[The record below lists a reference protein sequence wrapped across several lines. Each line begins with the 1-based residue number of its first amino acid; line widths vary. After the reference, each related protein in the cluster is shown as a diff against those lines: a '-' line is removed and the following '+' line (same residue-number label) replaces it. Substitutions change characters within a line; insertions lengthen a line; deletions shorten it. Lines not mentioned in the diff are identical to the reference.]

1 MKEKLST
8 DRGFTTCRCCGSK
21 NLTEILDLGDHP
33 LPSEYGVSAEHI
45 LEAFPLRLNICENCV
60 VSFDN
65 SNNLSGKN
73 SSNFFTWAIV
83 ILIILLI
90 LGG

>member
-45 LEAFPLRLNICENCV
+45 LEAFPLRLNICENCALGQIGEYV
-60 VSFDN
+60 LPERIFHKTYPY
-65 SNNLSGKN
+65 LSST
-73 SSNFFTWAIV
+73 SSTWV
-83 ILIILLI
+83 TL
-90 LGG
+90 